1 MSGIANLSMDHSRS
15 DECLNK
21 SSSPNNP
28 TSSDLKPNSSGV
40 NLSAQAG
47 TEEAET
53 MNCLLSTSS
62 RFEVTKTS
70 TDGSHVILHDGDG
83 DAEDQEP
90 LNNTI
95 DSDEQVSP
103 VGSYDNQHTFG
114 APTYR
119 TVYQTNKSLRHYTK
133 EALPRID
140 NYRNMMSIQGQLVRP
155 TVEELRGI
163 QTTVFDGT
171 TVSSTFQIFSFAL
184 FLHFSFAFSPLF
196 FCFLSTF
203 PLLSLYFSVVFLLR
217 FPGLK
222 FQSFRLQNSFC
233 NKEIKLSYC
242 SVSTITHSSVRRK
255 QLRGRGSGQ
264 GQMAVNDSENVFS
277 FFFLLSLPF
286 SSSLRITIRVQK

>member
-1 MSGIANLSMDHSRS
+1 MSGIANLSMDHSKS

-21 SSSPNNP
+21 SSSPNP
-28 TSSDLKPNSSGV
+28 ASSDLKPNSSGV

-47 TEEAET
+47 AEEGET

-70 TDGSHVILHDGDG
+70 TDGSHVILHDVGDG

-90 LNNTI
+90 LNNTV

-171 TVSSTFQIFSFAL
+171 TVSSLLLVLLFSCIF
-184 FLHFSFAFSPLF
+184 
-196 FCFLSTF
+196 
-203 PLLSLYFSVVFLLR
+203 
-217 FPGLK
+217 
-222 FQSFRLQNSFC
+222 
-233 NKEIKLSYC
+233 
-242 SVSTITHSSVRRK
+242 
-255 QLRGRGSGQ
+255 
-264 GQMAVNDSENVFS
+264 
-277 FFFLLSLPF
+277 
-286 SSSLRITIRVQK
+286 